1 MNHRAVIMA
10 VILFLGLAVL
20 IFSISDDQATKKGI
34 KAVAGLEA
42 PPLFLEDTAGKR
54 LSENDLKGTV
64 LFINFWASWCKPC
77 REEMPSIQALY
88 NQVRA
93 DKRIRFI
100 MVLYKDDV
108 EKAMKYLKENNL
120 DLPVYIDINAKTA
133 SNYGITGVP
142 ETYLVG
148 KNGIISQKIIGP
160 ADWSSNKAIAAVTG
174 LINEAQ

>member
-20 IFSISDDQATKKGI
+20 IFSISDNQTTKKDI

-42 PPLFLEDTAGKR
+42 PALSLDDTAGKR
-54 LSENDLKGTV
+54 LNENDLKGTV
-64 LFINFWASWCKPC
+64 SFINFWASWCKPC
-77 REEMPSIQALY
+77 RDEMPSIQALY
-88 NQVRA
+88 NQFRD
-93 DKRIRFI
+93 DKRVRFI

-108 EKAMKYLKENNL
+108 EKAMKYLKENNF
-120 DLPVYIDINAKTA
+120 DLPVFIDINAKTA

-148 KNGIISQKIIGP
+148 KKGIISQKIIGP

-174 LINEAQ
+174 LINEQL